1 MLQLI
6 KIKFNKE
13 TKEEEFAPLHLRD
26 DDIICLYQ
34 DRRGVFIVTKQGFMH
49 KVPYKMNILKEVLEI

>member
-1 MLQLI
+1 MLHLT

-13 TKEEEFAPLHLRD
+13 TKEEELAPLHIRD

-34 DRRGVFIVTKQGFMH
+34 DGRGVFVITKQGFMH
-49 KVPYKMNILKEVLEI
+49 KVPYKMEILRKALGI